1 MARLPEKKH
10 PFEKHAQGVSLRVK
24 LTPKAAANRLGG
36 PVGAPDGGVLLKVSV
51 TAVPEGGK
59 ANKALIKLLAKTWRL
74 PKTSFSLLSGATA
87 RRKTLLI
94 EGEPQMLLTILGDW
108 FARRGAGR

>member
-1 MARLPEKKH
+1 MSEKRLPFKKH
-10 PFEKHAQGVSLRVK
+10 ADGVSLRVK
-24 LTPKAAANRLGG
+24 LTPKAAANGLGG
-36 PVGAPDGGVLLKVSV
+36 AVDAPDGSVALKASV
-51 TAVPEGGK
+51 TAVPEDGK

-94 EGEPQMLLTILGDW
+94 EGETQALLARLGDW
-108 FARRGAGR
+108 FARRDGGG